1 MNVYVYENNDDSISA
16 VVMNEDAVK
25 NIVSGFE
32 DEDMSRSEFIAA
44 ARSGFEGAGSYDA
57 SNFSG
62 MDMRQAAKHME
73 ETDRLIA
80 EITPDSVA
88 MYPEKMGLSGH
99 ILFEFGESI

>member
-1 MNVYVYENNDDSISA
+1 MNVYVYENN
-16 VVMNEDAVK
+16 
-25 NIVSGFE
+25 
-32 DEDMSRSEFIAA
+32 
-44 ARSGFEGAGSYDA
+44 DA

-99 ILFEFGESI
+99 ILFEFGEFI

>member
-1 MNVYVYENNDDSISA
+1 
-16 VVMNEDAVK
+16 
-25 NIVSGFE
+25 
-32 DEDMSRSEFIAA
+32 
-44 ARSGFEGAGSYDA
+44 
-57 SNFSG
+57 

-99 ILFEFGESI
+99 ILFEFGEFI